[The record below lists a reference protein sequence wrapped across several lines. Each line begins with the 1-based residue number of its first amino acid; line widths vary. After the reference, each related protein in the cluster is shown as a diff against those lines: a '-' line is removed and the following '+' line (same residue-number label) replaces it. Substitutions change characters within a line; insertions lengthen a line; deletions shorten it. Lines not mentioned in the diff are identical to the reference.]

1 MRAAAET
8 TFADTRAADLGLSLE
23 AVELDV
29 LASLR
34 LAIPGGSL
42 ELRVLGASHQ
52 VVLDV
57 DGAATWETLACGV
70 DGDLPAERATALER
84 RRHRFT
90 SSIRRRVDPA
100 VLAARLLDD
109 LAPDPDAL
117 VVAFPGSPDAL
128 TAIRAFDLAPGRCAW
143 ASWHL
148 YPEAGEVVTTR
159 SQVRW

>member
-8 TFADTRAADLGLSLE
+8 SFADTRAADLALSLE
-23 AVELDV
+23 VVELDV

-34 LAIPGGSL
+34 LAVPGGSL

-52 VVLDV
+52 VVLEAD
-57 DGAATWETLACGV
+57 DAATWETLACGV
-70 DGDLPAERATALER
+70 DGDLPAERATAVAH

-90 SSIRRRVDPA
+90 SSVRLGVDPA
-100 VLAARLLDD
+100 PLAARLLAD
-109 LAPDPDAL
+109 LEPHPDAL
-117 VVAFPGSPDAL
+117 VVAFPGSPHAL
-128 TAIRAFDLAPGRCAW
+128 TAVRAFDLGPRRCAW